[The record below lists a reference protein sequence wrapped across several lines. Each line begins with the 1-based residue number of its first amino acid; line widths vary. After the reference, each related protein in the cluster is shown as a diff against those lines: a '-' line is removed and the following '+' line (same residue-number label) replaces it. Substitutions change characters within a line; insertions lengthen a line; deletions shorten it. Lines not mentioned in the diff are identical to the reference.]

1 MAVWIFHDLMG
12 GGVWTPPLLSR
23 LLIVVARSGKKRSK
37 ARRKSWRNYFGQ
49 FSPQVKN
56 EVTRGQNRSNFRK
69 FSGIRTCGQTSACSS
84 GTMTARDNLQK
95 RIDSSWN
102 ALSLMCPQ
110 IWPQVNSLG
119 SRGHQRSITSFC
131 GKITFAYCRF
141 TKKDIEM
148 KVPPSY
154 SSRQAGS
161 NDVWHDLE
169 RSIWKFDLRSR
180 SWPHRNRSWC
190 ISLDAHRRDKSIAS
204 G

>member
-1 MAVWIFHDLMG
+1 MHIRAQV
-12 GGVWTPPLLSR
+12 TSQ
-23 LLIVVARSGKKRSK
+23 
-37 ARRKSWRNYFGQ
+37 WRHKVG
-49 FSPQVKN
+49 SLV
-56 EVTRGQNRSNFRK
+56 K
-69 FSGIRTCGQTSACSS
+69 FSHQNQGFKQLAITQELWQLETICK
-84 GTMTARDNLQK
+84 K
-95 RIDSSWN
+95 RIDSPWN

-119 SRGHQRSITSFC
+119 SRGHQRLITSFC

-148 KVPPSY
+148 KVSPSY

-180 SWPHRNRSWC
+180 SWLHRNRLWC
-190 ISLDAHRRDKSIAS
+190 ISLDAHGLDESIAS